1 MSQSVRQSNLFTSED
16 WQTIY
21 KSFKDVDFRAYDF
34 DSLRASLIDYI
45 RAHYPEDF
53 NDYIESSEFIAVIEL
68 LAYLGTTLSFRVDL
82 NSRENFLDTAER
94 RESIVR
100 LARML
105 SYTPKRNLAASGLL
119 KLVGVQTNQQLT
131 DSLGRN
137 LNNTTIFWN
146 DANNPDSF
154 EQLTTILNAAFRP
167 TNPFGRPAKS
177 GTVGGI
183 ATDIY
188 TTNSVPNI
196 SVSYN
201 FNVPI
206 RGTQYPFDVVNPDFD
221 DNLYFYERHPN
232 PANQFNLIYRND
244 GSGLGS
250 ANTGFFLLFKQG
262 ALQKIDE
269 RYDFPLRNRTTDVDL
284 NNINETDVYVQE
296 IDQLGTVINE
306 WTKVPSLVGTNVIYN
321 SISNRVRNIFTVI
334 PRLNDQVTLKFGDGN
349 FSDTP
354 VGIFRTWVR
363 TSANVNL
370 TIRPEDIQ
378 NYEISIPYYGVDGQQ
393 YVLRLLFSL
402 QVTIANGAISETNE
416 QIRERAPQVFYTQ
429 NRMVNGE
436 DYNIFPLTR
445 GNEIAKIK
453 ALNRSHAGHSRYID
467 INDPTGTFQDVLVIG
482 DDAAIYIDEE
492 SGRLSVDANTDT
504 ATIVDV
510 RLESLLDTQ
519 DTVNFFYSEYYNAY
533 LAVDAAAFDISN
545 NAEFT
550 GGVVYW
556 EPNPKKAAND
566 SGFFKAGTSQPIIAV
581 DLSSSYLIPGSKIRF
596 VDNLSTP
603 EYSEWVTVTS
613 IINAGNP
620 VNPNSTNE
628 VGPVELSEQ
637 VRKELIARDLI
648 PSFRTTFTDTESME
662 IQTRVSLRADF
673 GIGYDINANNKTGGW
688 YIVPGTPTGN
698 ETFDISISSTASWII
713 LAQYSAVDET
723 WEFTTRGQKFIFE
736 SAEDVRFFFDPSIVA
751 IDTQT
756 GQPLRDEIEILATN
770 TATSEI
776 VSGPLGS
783 SIKMQIDG
791 LVTYEDGYKDPRKV
805 SVKSPD
811 SDEDGVPDD
820 PLALSDFINDAKG
833 LDAGPKE
840 IFFERFVDFDNYE
853 YFRLWPANQANVAG
867 TYQLTQ
873 AGVDWLIN
881 EGITDFVASTASTA
895 APGIGYQM
903 FEQLEVIG
911 GTLVTSPAVLVVST
925 LSTIASQSEIDF
937 DGAGSNGTFN
947 GGKAYSNG
955 DIITLNDGS
964 TITVDAISLNASTV
978 SGQTQTAFDATPGNG
993 TFVGGDGVGPNAYV
1007 PTDTITLTDGTII
1020 TVNAVDVNGDVT
1032 DFVISSEST
1041 SGYPAGGTLLQ
1052 LSTTGSGTGFTLTTG
1067 ANNENSFGD
1076 VEQFTIATAT
1086 SFGAISTNGYNATQT
1101 TVTPAAGVGF
1111 SLTLGTANQG
1121 VFSATVSSG
1130 GRYTTTPTNPVATT
1144 SLSGT
1149 GVGAS
1154 FSINY
1159 TSLVGGYN
1167 AANVDLLWTTLD
1179 NAAILAE
1186 ITTGRTTEELESV
1199 IDAVSGTIIYNETY
1213 GRFYLMRETSPTTLE
1228 IVETNDYQVRYGRSF
1243 QLDTFQPTNP
1253 LYFRW
1258 KHYAPRSNRVD
1269 PSISNIIDMT
1279 VLTNS
1284 YYSSVLT
1291 WKGSNDATSPVPV
1304 PPTTEDLRI
1313 QFSELNEYKM
1323 LSDQIIFKPGK
1334 FKLLFGPGAIPELQ
1348 ARFKVVKLPN
1358 TTVTDNEVKSRV
1370 ITAIDEYF
1378 AVNNWDFGESFFY
1391 TELSTYIHQRLANV
1405 IATVVIVPE
1414 KQDSVFGD
1422 LFQVKAETDELFLST
1437 ATVSN
1442 VSIVK
1447 NLTDTNL
1454 RTNK

>member
-1 MSQSVRQSNLFTSED
+1 MSQSVRQSNLFVAED
-16 WQTIY
+16 WQAIY

-53 NDYIESSEFIAVIEL
+53 NDYIESSEFIAVVEL

-94 RESIVR
+94 RDSIVR

-119 KLVGVQTNQQLT
+119 KIVGVQTNQQLT
-131 DSLGRN
+131 DSLGRE
-137 LNNTTIFWN
+137 LNNVTVFWN

-154 EQLTTILNAAFRP
+154 EQFTTILNAALLS

-177 GTVGGI
+177 GLVGGI
-183 ATDIY
+183 STDIY
-188 TTNSVPNI
+188 TMNSVLGIN
-196 SVSYN
+196 VTYG
-201 FNVPI
+201 FAVPI
-206 RGTQYPFDVVNPDFD
+206 RGQQYPFDIVNPDFN
-221 DNLYFYERHPN
+221 DNQYFYEKHPN
-232 PANQFNLIYRND
+232 PANRFNFVYRND

-262 ALQKIDE
+262 TLQKLDE
-269 RYDFPLRNRTTDVDL
+269 RYDFPLRNRTSDINL

-296 IDQLGTVINE
+296 IDQSGNVLNE
-306 WTKVPSLVGTNVIYN
+306 WTKVPSLVGTNIIYN
-321 SISNRVRNIFTVI
+321 SITNRVRNIFSVI
-334 PRLNDQVTLKFGDGN
+334 PRLNDQITLKFGDGN

-378 NYEISIPYYGVDGQQ
+378 NYEVTIPYFGTDGQQ
-393 YVLRLLFSL
+393 YSLRILFSL
-402 QVTIANGAISETNE
+402 QTTIANGATSETNE

-436 DYNIFPLTR
+436 DYNVFPLTR

-482 DDAAIYIDEE
+482 DDAAVYIDQQ
-492 SGRLSVDANTDT
+492 SGRLLVDANLDT
-504 ATIVDV
+504 STIVDV
-510 RLESLLDTQ
+510 RLEDLLDSQETI
-519 DTVNFFYSEYYNAY
+519 NFFYSTYYNSY
-533 LAVDAAAFDISN
+533 LAYDAAAFDISN
-545 NAEFT
+545 NVEFT

-556 EPNPKKAAND
+556 EPNPKKSAND
-566 SGFFKAGTSQPIIAV
+566 SGFFKSSTTNPIIAV
-581 DLSSSYLIPGSKIRF
+581 DLSSSYLNSGAKVRF
-596 VDNLSTP
+596 VDNLSVTTV
-603 EYSEWVTVTS
+603 SEWVTVTS
-613 IINAGNP
+613 IVNSGNP

-628 VGPVELSEQ
+628 PGPVELSEQ
-637 VRKELIARDLI
+637 VRKDFIAKDLI
-648 PSFRTTFTDTESME
+648 PSFRTSFTVAESAE
-662 IQTRVSLRADF
+662 IQSKISLRADF

-698 ETFDISISSTASWII
+698 ETFDVAVGSTASWII
-713 LAQYSAVDET
+713 LAKYSAVDQT
-723 WEFTTRGQKFIFE
+723 WEFITRGQRFVFE

-756 GQPLRDEIEILATN
+756 GQPLRDEIQILSTN
-770 TATSEI
+770 TATSDPL
-776 VSGPLGS
+776 SGPLGVN
-783 SIKMQIDG
+783 IAMQIDN

-853 YFRLWPANQANVAG
+853 YFRLWASNQANVAG

-873 AGVDWLIN
+873 SGSEWLIN
-881 EGITDFVASTASTA
+881 EGITDFVASTVSTSTR
-895 APGIGYQM
+895 GVGYQM
-903 FEQLEVIG
+903 FEQMEVQG
-911 GTLVTSPAVLVVST
+911 GTVVTDPAVLVAST
-925 LSTIASQSEIDF
+925 LSTVVAQTEADF
-937 DGAGSNGTFN
+937 DNVSPNGTFT
-947 GGKAYSNG
+947 GGTGYSIG
-955 DIITLNDGS
+955 DVITLNEGT
-964 TITVDAISLNASTV
+964 TITVDAISLDAATV
-978 SGQTQTAFDATPGNG
+978 QGQTEVSFDGAPGNG
-993 TFVGGDGVGPNAYV
+993 TFTGGDGAGITAYV
-1007 PTDTITLTDGTII
+1007 PTDTITLSDGSVI

-1032 DFVISSEST
+1032 QFIITSAST
-1041 SGYPAGGTLLQ
+1041 SGYTSGGTLTQ
-1052 LSTTGSGTGFTLTTG
+1052 VSTTGTGTGFTLTTA
-1067 ANNENSFGD
+1067 ANNENAFGD
-1076 VEQFTIATAT
+1076 ITQFTVTTATA
-1086 SFGAISTNGYNATQT
+1086 FGSISVNGFTAVQ
-1101 TVTPAAGVGF
+1101 VSAVPSGGQGF
-1111 SLTLGTANQG
+1111 SLTLGIANQG
-1121 VFSATVSSG
+1121 VFAAAVSVG
-1130 GRYTTTPTNPVATT
+1130 GRYSAVPSNPVTTT
-1144 SLSGT
+1144 SLTGSGA
-1149 GVGAS
+1149 GAT
-1154 FSINY
+1154 FALTY
-1159 TSLVGGYN
+1159 TSLVGGFN
-1167 AANVDLLWTTLD
+1167 AADVDLLWTTVPVAD
-1179 NAAILAE
+1179 IYTE
-1186 ITTGRTTEELESV
+1186 ITAGRTTEELESLV
-1199 IDAVSGTIIYNETY
+1199 DAVANTVIYYEPTED
-1213 GRFYLMRETSPTTLE
+1213 FYMIRETSPTTIIIE
-1228 IVETNDYQVRYGRSF
+1228 ETTDYQVRYGRSF
-1243 QLDTFQPTNP
+1243 QLDTSEPPNP

-1284 YYSSVLT
+1284 YYGSVLT
-1291 WKGSNDATSPVPV
+1291 WKGSNDATAAVPT

-1313 QFSELNEYKM
+1313 QFGELNEYKM

-1370 ITAIDEYF
+1370 IAAIDEYF
-1378 AVNNWDFGESFFY
+1378 AVTNWDFGESFFF

-1414 KQDSVFGD
+1414 KENAVFGD
-1422 LFQVKAETDELFLST
+1422 LFQVKADVDELFLST
-1437 ATVSN
+1437 ASVSN
-1442 VSIVK
+1442 VTIVK

-1454 RTNK
+1454 RTNR